1 MYRCIKAR
9 LLVKLLCLERSLTNI
24 SPPPPS
30 EEEYEENMSPASARK
45 REEEPGGHDEEEDET
60 TTKSKKRTLVVVNED
75 SGGLDPEPTTK
86 LPRRHQIKTDED
98 FLLKSGCARI
108 HPANQFQHG
117 CLHDMVCPENYQPSK
132 KKMPKV
138 PAKKYPF
145 ELDTFQEQSVLC
157 LERQESVLVSAHTSA
172 GKTVVAE
179 YAIAMAKRDGQRVV
193 YTSPLK
199 ALSNQKYREL
209 KEEFSDVGL
218 MTGDTVINPNAS
230 CLVMTTEV
238 LRSMLYKG
246 GEVTREVGWVI
257 YDEIHYMRDKERGVV
272 WEESIVLLPDTVKYV
287 FLSAT
292 IPNARE
298 FSEWVCKV
306 HDIPCHIVYTDFRPT
321 PLEHYIYPS
330 GGDGIFLIVDKT
342 SAFKEDNFLKAISI
356 ANEKG
361 AEVAQARTAARKA
374 SEMNGGDGTQAKLAQ
389 NTDVFKIIKMIVDRN
404 YDPVIVF
411 AFNKGE
417 CESFANALHKVDLCD
432 ENEKEMIDAIYWN
445 AMDALSESDKKLP
458 QVASMPNLLRRGLG
472 VHHSGLLPIL
482 KEVIE
487 ILFQEGLI
495 KVLFATETMSV
506 GLNMPARTC
515 VFASPRKFDG
525 TGFRWITSGEYTQMS
540 GRAGRRGKDDRG
552 LVVLMVDEKMDA
564 PTAKDMLRG
573 RSDPLDSAFHVSYAT
588 LLNLMRVEGAE
599 PEDMIM
605 NSFAQFQNMRRVPQ
619 LEAKVALLEKKRD
632 EIKIEHEEQVNE
644 YVKLRDGLDA
654 LTSERR
660 AITNLPTH
668 SVPFLQPG
676 RLVRVCVDA
685 PGSSLFSSS
694 DTEALTRMT
703 VDADDQYDD
712 EVRNPLSFDETL
724 LRKSVE
730 DGNDSVWGV
739 IVHFE
744 KVGSKKHSKHQKYLV
759 DVLVK
764 CAEKLKLSDADRET
778 LKLNDPVFSLL
789 NSSERHSLLQ
799 CEENRVVDELPAVE
813 FRVVRVPLEQ
823 LDCMSSIRVYLPK
836 DLYPIEARTRCG
848 ASIREVLKRFEE
860 RSKEER
866 ERKEQKEEEEEDE
879 IVIPMLDAEKDM
891 KVTDKAY
898 AKTVQ
903 KIQMLSKM
911 MKDHGFKTSE
921 NAIERLRKHVEKR
934 RLEYLVKHAKK
945 EVTVASGMIKA
956 DVLKR
961 MRRVLR
967 RLGYVSED
975 GVVTQKGRCACELAG
990 ADELVATELIF
1001 NGTFKALPLHM
1012 LVATVSCLVWKEK
1025 TGGKGGKDVNGKKQ
1039 GMNVSE
1045 DVFNAHSNV
1054 KDAARKVFKQQLE
1067 CKLKVD
1073 VEDSIERLR
1082 WDLMEVMLAWCKGNT
1097 FSEIMKMTEA
1107 FEGSIVRAIR
1117 RIEELMRQ
1125 LASACKVI
1133 GESDL
1138 EKKFLDACELVKRDI
1153 VFTPSLFV

>member
-1 MYRCIKAR
+1 MPATAAKKRDDDSVDDENERKKKIKT
-9 LLVKLLCLERSLTNI
+9 S
-24 SPPPPS
+24 
-30 EEEYEENMSPASARK
+30 
-45 REEEPGGHDEEEDET
+45 EDES
-60 TTKSKKRTLVVVNED
+60 TKQ
-75 SGGLDPEPTTK
+75 
-86 LPRRHQIKTDED
+86 RRGEEGEGRRRQSVAKTDED
-98 FLLKSGCARI
+98 FLLKSGCTRI
-108 HPANQFQHG
+108 PPANQFQHG
-117 CLHDMVCPENYQPSK
+117 CLHDMVCPPNYQPST

-138 PAKKYPF
+138 PAKQYPF
-145 ELDTFQEQSVLC
+145 ELDTFQQQSVLY

-306 HDIPCHIVYTDFRPT
+306 HNIPCHIVYTDFRPT

-330 GGDGIFLIVDKT
+330 GGEGIFLIVDRT
-342 SAFKEDNFLKAISI
+342 STFKKENFLKAISI

-374 SEMNGGDGTQAKLAQ
+374 SEMAGGDGSQAKLAQ

-432 ENEKEMIDAIYWN
+432 ENEKDMIDAIYWN

-525 TGFRWITSGEYTQMS
+525 NGFRWITSGEYTQMS

-605 NSFAQFQNMRRVPQ
+605 NSFAQFQSMRRVPQ

-632 EIKIEHEEQVNE
+632 EIEIDNEEQVNE

-654 LTSERR
+654 LTIERR

-703 VDADDQYDD
+703 VDADDVEEMLEDD
-712 EVRNPLSFDETL
+712 DVRNPLSFDETM

-744 KVGSKKHSKHQKYLV
+744 KVGSKKHSKYLV

-764 CAEKLKLSDADRET
+764 CAEKLKLSDDDRTT
-778 LKLNDPVFSLL
+778 LKLNDPAFSLL

-799 CEENRVVDELPAVE
+799 CEENQVVDELPAVE

-836 DLYPIEARTRCG
+836 DLHPLEARVRCG
-848 ASIREVLKRFEE
+848 ASVREVLKRFEE
-860 RSKEER
+860 RSKEQRNE
-866 ERKEQKEEEEEDE
+866 EKEEKV
-879 IVIPMLDAEKDM
+879 VIPMLDAEKDM
-891 KVTDKAY
+891 KVTDKSY

-903 KIQMLSKM
+903 KIQVLSKM
-911 MKDHGFKTSE
+911 MKNHGFKSSG
-921 NAIERLRKHVEKR
+921 NAVERLRKHVEKR
-934 RLEYLVKHAKK
+934 RLEYLVRHAKK
-945 EVTVASGMIKA
+945 EVTAASGMIKA

-1025 TGGKGGKDVNGKKQ
+1025 TGGKGGKDGNGKKQ

-1045 DVFNAHSNV
+1045 EVFSAHSNV

-1067 CKLKVD
+1067 CKLKID

>member
-1 MYRCIKAR
+1 
-9 LLVKLLCLERSLTNI
+9 
-24 SPPPPS
+24 
-30 EEEYEENMSPASARK
+30 
-45 REEEPGGHDEEEDET
+45 
-60 TTKSKKRTLVVVNED
+60 
-75 SGGLDPEPTTK
+75 
-86 LPRRHQIKTDED
+86 
-98 FLLKSGCARI
+98 
-108 HPANQFQHG
+108 
-117 CLHDMVCPENYQPSK
+117 
-132 KKMPKV
+132 
-138 PAKKYPF
+138 
-145 ELDTFQEQSVLC
+145 
-157 LERQESVLVSAHTSA
+157 
-172 GKTVVAE
+172 
-179 YAIAMAKRDGQRVV
+179 
-193 YTSPLK
+193 
-199 ALSNQKYREL
+199 
-209 KEEFSDVGL
+209 
-218 MTGDTVINPNAS
+218 
-230 CLVMTTEV
+230 
-238 LRSMLYKG
+238 
-246 GEVTREVGWVI
+246 
-257 YDEIHYMRDKERGVV
+257 
-272 WEESIVLLPDTVKYV
+272 
-287 FLSAT
+287 
-292 IPNARE
+292 
-298 FSEWVCKV
+298 
-306 HDIPCHIVYTDFRPT
+306 
-321 PLEHYIYPS
+321 
-330 GGDGIFLIVDKT
+330 
-342 SAFKEDNFLKAISI
+342 
-356 ANEKG
+356 
-361 AEVAQARTAARKA
+361 
-374 SEMNGGDGTQAKLAQ
+374 
-389 NTDVFKIIKMIVDRN
+389 
-404 YDPVIVF
+404 
-411 AFNKGE
+411 
-417 CESFANALHKVDLCD
+417 
-432 ENEKEMIDAIYWN
+432 
-445 AMDALSESDKKLP
+445 
-458 QVASMPNLLRRGLG
+458 
-472 VHHSGLLPIL
+472 
-482 KEVIE
+482 
-487 ILFQEGLI
+487 
-495 KVLFATETMSV
+495 
-506 GLNMPARTC
+506 
-515 VFASPRKFDG
+515 
-525 TGFRWITSGEYTQMS
+525 
-540 GRAGRRGKDDRG
+540 
-552 LVVLMVDEKMDA
+552 MVDEKMDA

-605 NSFAQFQNMRRVPQ
+605 NSFAQFQSMRRVPQ

-632 EIKIEHEEQVNE
+632 EIEIDNEEQVNE

-654 LTSERR
+654 LTTERR

-703 VDADDQYDD
+703 VDADDIEEMLEDD
-712 EVRNPLSFDETL
+712 DVQNPLSFDETM

-744 KVGSKKHSKHQKYLV
+744 KVGSKKHSKYLV

-764 CAEKLKLSDADRET
+764 CAEKLKLSDADRTT
-778 LKLNDPVFSLL
+778 LKLNDPAFSLL
-789 NSSERHSLLQ
+789 NSLERHSLLQ
-799 CEENRVVDELPAVE
+799 CEENQVVDELPAVE

-836 DLYPIEARTRCG
+836 DLHPLEARVRCG
-848 ASIREVLKRFEE
+848 ASVREVLKRFEE
-860 RSKEER
+860 RSKEQQNE
-866 ERKEQKEEEEEDE
+866 EKEEKV
-879 IVIPMLDAEKDM
+879 VIPMLDAEKDM
-891 KVTDKAY
+891 KVTDKNY

-903 KIQMLSKM
+903 KIQVLSKM
-911 MKDHGFKTSE
+911 MKNHGFKSSG
-921 NAIERLRKHVEKR
+921 NAVERLRKHGEKR
-934 RLEYLVKHAKK
+934 RLEYLVRHAKK
-945 EVTVASGMIKA
+945 EVTAASGMIKA

-1025 TGGKGGKDVNGKKQ
+1025 TGGKGGKDGNGKKQ
-1039 GMNVSE
+1039 GMNASE
-1045 DVFNAHSNV
+1045 EVFSAHSNV
-1054 KDAARKVFKQQLE
+1054 KDAARKVYKQQLE
-1067 CKLKVD
+1067 CKLKID

>member
-1 MYRCIKAR
+1 MPATAAKKRDDDSVDDENERKKKIKT
-9 LLVKLLCLERSLTNI
+9 S
-24 SPPPPS
+24 
-30 EEEYEENMSPASARK
+30 
-45 REEEPGGHDEEEDET
+45 EDES
-60 TTKSKKRTLVVVNED
+60 TKQ
-75 SGGLDPEPTTK
+75 
-86 LPRRHQIKTDED
+86 RRGEEGEGRRRQSVAKTDED
-98 FLLKSGCARI
+98 FLLKSGCTRI
-108 HPANQFQHG
+108 PPANQFQHG
-117 CLHDMVCPENYQPSK
+117 CLHDMVCPPNYQPST

-138 PAKKYPF
+138 PAKQYPF
-145 ELDTFQEQSVLC
+145 ELDTFQQQSVLY

-306 HDIPCHIVYTDFRPT
+306 HNIPCHIVYTDFRPT

-330 GGDGIFLIVDKT
+330 GGEGIFLIVDRT
-342 SAFKEDNFLKAISI
+342 STFKEENFLKAISI

-374 SEMNGGDGTQAKLAQ
+374 SEMAGGDGSQAKLAQ

-432 ENEKEMIDAIYWN
+432 ENEKDMIDAIYWN

-525 TGFRWITSGEYTQMS
+525 NGFRWITSGEYTQMS

-605 NSFAQFQNMRRVPQ
+605 NSFAQFQSMRRVPQ

-632 EIKIEHEEQVNE
+632 EIEIDNEEQVNE

-654 LTSERR
+654 LTIERR

-703 VDADDQYDD
+703 VDADDVEEMLEDD
-712 EVRNPLSFDETL
+712 DVRNPLSFDETM

-744 KVGSKKHSKHQKYLV
+744 KVGSKKHSKYLV

-764 CAEKLKLSDADRET
+764 CAEKLKLSDDDRTT
-778 LKLNDPVFSLL
+778 LKLNDPAFSLL

-799 CEENRVVDELPAVE
+799 CEENQVVDELPAVE

-836 DLYPIEARTRCG
+836 DLHPLEARVRCG
-848 ASIREVLKRFEE
+848 ASVREVLKRFEE
-860 RSKEER
+860 RSKEQRNE
-866 ERKEQKEEEEEDE
+866 EKEEKV
-879 IVIPMLDAEKDM
+879 VIPMLDAEKDM
-891 KVTDKAY
+891 KVTDKSY

-903 KIQMLSKM
+903 KIQVLSKM
-911 MKDHGFKTSE
+911 MKNHGFKSSG
-921 NAIERLRKHVEKR
+921 NAVERLRKHVEKR
-934 RLEYLVKHAKK
+934 RLEYLVRHAKK
-945 EVTVASGMIKA
+945 EVTAASGMIKA

-1025 TGGKGGKDVNGKKQ
+1025 TGGKGGKDGNGKKQ

-1045 DVFNAHSNV
+1045 EVFSAHSNV

-1067 CKLKVD
+1067 CKLKID

>member
-1 MYRCIKAR
+1 MSATAAKKRDDDSIDDENERKKKIKT
-9 LLVKLLCLERSLTNI
+9 S
-24 SPPPPS
+24 
-30 EEEYEENMSPASARK
+30 
-45 REEEPGGHDEEEDET
+45 EDES
-60 TTKSKKRTLVVVNED
+60 TKQQRGEE
-75 SGGLDPEPTTK
+75 GEG
-86 LPRRHQIKTDED
+86 RRRQSVAKTDED
-98 FLLKSGCARI
+98 FLLKSGCTRI
-108 HPANQFQHG
+108 PPANQFQHG
-117 CLHDMVCPENYQPSK
+117 CLHDMVCPPNYQPST

-138 PAKKYPF
+138 PAKQYPF
-145 ELDTFQEQSVLC
+145 ELDTFQQQSVLY

-306 HDIPCHIVYTDFRPT
+306 HNIPCHIVYTDFRPT

-330 GGDGIFLIVDKT
+330 GGEGIFLIVDRT
-342 SAFKEDNFLKAISI
+342 SAFKEENFLKAISI

-374 SEMNGGDGTQAKLAQ
+374 SEMAGGDGSQAKLAQ

-432 ENEKEMIDAIYWN
+432 ENEKDMIDAIYWN

-525 TGFRWITSGEYTQMS
+525 YGFRWITSGEYTQMS

-605 NSFAQFQNMRRVPQ
+605 NSFAQFQSMRRVPQ

-632 EIKIEHEEQVNE
+632 EIEIDNEEQVNE

-654 LTSERR
+654 LTTERR

-703 VDADDQYDD
+703 VDADDVEEMLEDD
-712 EVRNPLSFDETL
+712 DVQNPLSFDETM

-744 KVGSKKHSKHQKYLV
+744 KVGSKKHSKYLV

-764 CAEKLKLSDADRET
+764 CAEKLKLSDDDRTT
-778 LKLNDPVFSLL
+778 LKLNDPAFSLL

-799 CEENRVVDELPAVE
+799 CEENPVVDELPAVE

-836 DLYPIEARTRCG
+836 DLHPLEARVRCG
-848 ASIREVLKRFEE
+848 ASVREVLKRFEE
-860 RSKEER
+860 RSKEQQNE
-866 ERKEQKEEEEEDE
+866 EKEEKV
-879 IVIPMLDAEKDM
+879 VIPMLDAEKDM
-891 KVTDKAY
+891 KVTDKNY

-903 KIQMLSKM
+903 KIQVLSKM
-911 MKDHGFKTSE
+911 MKNHGFKSSE
-921 NAIERLRKHVEKR
+921 HAVERLRKHVEKR
-934 RLEYLVKHAKK
+934 RLEYLVRHAKK
-945 EVTVASGMIKA
+945 EVTAASGMIKA

-1025 TGGKGGKDVNGKKQ
+1025 TGGKGGKDGNGKKQ

-1045 DVFNAHSNV
+1045 EVFSAHSNV

-1067 CKLKVD
+1067 CKLKID

>member
-1 MYRCIKAR
+1 
-9 LLVKLLCLERSLTNI
+9 
-24 SPPPPS
+24 
-30 EEEYEENMSPASARK
+30 
-45 REEEPGGHDEEEDET
+45 
-60 TTKSKKRTLVVVNED
+60 
-75 SGGLDPEPTTK
+75 
-86 LPRRHQIKTDED
+86 
-98 FLLKSGCARI
+98 
-108 HPANQFQHG
+108 
-117 CLHDMVCPENYQPSK
+117 
-132 KKMPKV
+132 
-138 PAKKYPF
+138 
-145 ELDTFQEQSVLC
+145 
-157 LERQESVLVSAHTSA
+157 
-172 GKTVVAE
+172 
-179 YAIAMAKRDGQRVV
+179 
-193 YTSPLK
+193 
-199 ALSNQKYREL
+199 
-209 KEEFSDVGL
+209 
-218 MTGDTVINPNAS
+218 
-230 CLVMTTEV
+230 
-238 LRSMLYKG
+238 
-246 GEVTREVGWVI
+246 
-257 YDEIHYMRDKERGVV
+257 
-272 WEESIVLLPDTVKYV
+272 
-287 FLSAT
+287 
-292 IPNARE
+292 
-298 FSEWVCKV
+298 
-306 HDIPCHIVYTDFRPT
+306 
-321 PLEHYIYPS
+321 
-330 GGDGIFLIVDKT
+330 
-342 SAFKEDNFLKAISI
+342 
-356 ANEKG
+356 
-361 AEVAQARTAARKA
+361 
-374 SEMNGGDGTQAKLAQ
+374 
-389 NTDVFKIIKMIVDRN
+389 
-404 YDPVIVF
+404 
-411 AFNKGE
+411 
-417 CESFANALHKVDLCD
+417 
-432 ENEKEMIDAIYWN
+432 
-445 AMDALSESDKKLP
+445 
-458 QVASMPNLLRRGLG
+458 
-472 VHHSGLLPIL
+472 
-482 KEVIE
+482 
-487 ILFQEGLI
+487 
-495 KVLFATETMSV
+495 
-506 GLNMPARTC
+506 
-515 VFASPRKFDG
+515 
-525 TGFRWITSGEYTQMS
+525 
-540 GRAGRRGKDDRG
+540 
-552 LVVLMVDEKMDA
+552 
-564 PTAKDMLRG
+564 
-573 RSDPLDSAFHVSYAT
+573 
-588 LLNLMRVEGAE
+588 
-599 PEDMIM
+599 MIM

-632 EIKIEHEEQVNE
+632 EITIEHEEQVNE

-703 VDADDQYDD
+703 VDADDKYDD

-799 CEENRVVDELPAVE
+799 CEENRAVDELPAVE

-945 EVTVASGMIKA
+945 EVTAASGMIKA

-1025 TGGKGGKDVNGKKQ
+1025 TGGKGGKDANGKKQ

-1045 DVFNAHSNV
+1045 DVFSAHSNV

>member
-1 MYRCIKAR
+1 MSATAAKKRDDDSIDDENERKKKIKT
-9 LLVKLLCLERSLTNI
+9 S
-24 SPPPPS
+24 
-30 EEEYEENMSPASARK
+30 
-45 REEEPGGHDEEEDET
+45 EDES
-60 TTKSKKRTLVVVNED
+60 TKQ
-75 SGGLDPEPTTK
+75 
-86 LPRRHQIKTDED
+86 RRGEEGEGRRRQSVAKTDED
-98 FLLKSGCARI
+98 FLLKSGCTRI
-108 HPANQFQHG
+108 PPANQFQHG
-117 CLHDMVCPENYQPSK
+117 CLHDMVCPPNYQPST

-138 PAKKYPF
+138 PAKQYPF
-145 ELDTFQEQSVLC
+145 ELDTFQQQSVLY

-306 HDIPCHIVYTDFRPT
+306 HNIPCHIVYTDFRPT

-330 GGDGIFLIVDKT
+330 GGEGIFLIVDRT

-374 SEMNGGDGTQAKLAQ
+374 SEMAGGDGSQAKLAQ

-432 ENEKEMIDAIYWN
+432 ENEKDMIDAIYWN

-525 TGFRWITSGEYTQMS
+525 HGFRWITSGEYTQMS

-605 NSFAQFQNMRRVPQ
+605 NSFAQFQSMRRVPQ

-632 EIKIEHEEQVNE
+632 EIEIDNEEQVNE

-654 LTSERR
+654 LTTERR

-703 VDADDQYDD
+703 VDADDVEEMLEDD
-712 EVRNPLSFDETL
+712 DVQNPLSFDETM

-744 KVGSKKHSKHQKYLV
+744 KVGSKKHSKYLV

-764 CAEKLKLSDADRET
+764 CAEKLKLSDADRTT
-778 LKLNDPVFSLL
+778 LKLNDPAFSLL

-799 CEENRVVDELPAVE
+799 CEENQVVDELPAVE

-836 DLYPIEARTRCG
+836 DLHPLEARVRCG
-848 ASIREVLKRFEE
+848 ASVREVLKRFEE
-860 RSKEER
+860 RSKEQQNE
-866 ERKEQKEEEEEDE
+866 EKEEKV
-879 IVIPMLDAEKDM
+879 VIPMLDAEKDM
-891 KVTDKAY
+891 KVTDKNY

-903 KIQMLSKM
+903 KIQVLSKM
-911 MKDHGFKTSE
+911 MKNHGFKSSG
-921 NAIERLRKHVEKR
+921 NAVERLRKHVEKR
-934 RLEYLVKHAKK
+934 RLEYLVRHAKK
-945 EVTVASGMIKA
+945 EVTAASGMIKA

-1025 TGGKGGKDVNGKKQ
+1025 TGGKGGKDGNGKKQ

-1045 DVFNAHSNV
+1045 EVFSAHSNV

-1067 CKLKVD
+1067 CKLKID

>member
-1 MYRCIKAR
+1 
-9 LLVKLLCLERSLTNI
+9 
-24 SPPPPS
+24 
-30 EEEYEENMSPASARK
+30 
-45 REEEPGGHDEEEDET
+45 
-60 TTKSKKRTLVVVNED
+60 
-75 SGGLDPEPTTK
+75 
-86 LPRRHQIKTDED
+86 
-98 FLLKSGCARI
+98 
-108 HPANQFQHG
+108 
-117 CLHDMVCPENYQPSK
+117 
-132 KKMPKV
+132 
-138 PAKKYPF
+138 
-145 ELDTFQEQSVLC
+145 
-157 LERQESVLVSAHTSA
+157 
-172 GKTVVAE
+172 
-179 YAIAMAKRDGQRVV
+179 
-193 YTSPLK
+193 
-199 ALSNQKYREL
+199 
-209 KEEFSDVGL
+209 
-218 MTGDTVINPNAS
+218 
-230 CLVMTTEV
+230 
-238 LRSMLYKG
+238 
-246 GEVTREVGWVI
+246 
-257 YDEIHYMRDKERGVV
+257 
-272 WEESIVLLPDTVKYV
+272 
-287 FLSAT
+287 
-292 IPNARE
+292 
-298 FSEWVCKV
+298 
-306 HDIPCHIVYTDFRPT
+306 
-321 PLEHYIYPS
+321 
-330 GGDGIFLIVDKT
+330 
-342 SAFKEDNFLKAISI
+342 LKAISI

-1045 DVFNAHSNV
+1045 DVFSAHSNV

>member
-1 MYRCIKAR
+1 MSATAAKKRDDDSIDDENERKKKIKT
-9 LLVKLLCLERSLTNI
+9 S
-24 SPPPPS
+24 
-30 EEEYEENMSPASARK
+30 
-45 REEEPGGHDEEEDET
+45 EDES
-60 TTKSKKRTLVVVNED
+60 TKQQRGEE
-75 SGGLDPEPTTK
+75 GEG
-86 LPRRHQIKTDED
+86 RRRQSVAKTDED
-98 FLLKSGCARI
+98 FLLKSGCTRI
-108 HPANQFQHG
+108 PPANQFQHG
-117 CLHDMVCPENYQPSK
+117 CLHDMVCPPNYQPST
-132 KKMPKV
+132 KKMPQV
-138 PAKKYPF
+138 PAKQYPF
-145 ELDTFQEQSVLC
+145 ELDTFQQQSVLY

-306 HDIPCHIVYTDFRPT
+306 HNIPCHIVYTDFRPT

-330 GGDGIFLIVDKT
+330 GGEGIFLIVDRT

-374 SEMNGGDGTQAKLAQ
+374 SEMAGGDGSQAKLAQ

-432 ENEKEMIDAIYWN
+432 ENEKDMIDAIYWN

-525 TGFRWITSGEYTQMS
+525 YGFRWITSGEYTQMS

-605 NSFAQFQNMRRVPQ
+605 NSFAQFQSMRRVPQ

-632 EIKIEHEEQVNE
+632 EIEIDNEEQVNE

-654 LTSERR
+654 LTTERR

-703 VDADDQYDD
+703 VDADDVEEMLEDD
-712 EVRNPLSFDETL
+712 DVRNPLSFDETM

-744 KVGSKKHSKHQKYLV
+744 KVGSKKHSKYLV

-764 CAEKLKLSDADRET
+764 CAEKLKLSDADRTT
-778 LKLNDPVFSLL
+778 LKLNDPAFSLL

-799 CEENRVVDELPAVE
+799 CEENQVVDELPAVE

-836 DLYPIEARTRCG
+836 DLNPLEARVRCG
-848 ASIREVLKRFEE
+848 ASVREVLKRFEE
-860 RSKEER
+860 RSKEQQNE
-866 ERKEQKEEEEEDE
+866 EKEEKV
-879 IVIPMLDAEKDM
+879 VIPMLDAEKDM
-891 KVTDKAY
+891 KVTDKNY

-903 KIQMLSKM
+903 KIQVLSKM
-911 MKDHGFKTSE
+911 MKNHGFKSSG
-921 NAIERLRKHVEKR
+921 NAVERLRKHGEKR
-934 RLEYLVKHAKK
+934 RLEYLVRHAKK
-945 EVTVASGMIKA
+945 EVTAASGMIKA

-1025 TGGKGGKDVNGKKQ
+1025 TGGKGGKDGNGKKQ

-1045 DVFNAHSNV
+1045 EVFSAHSNV

-1067 CKLKVD
+1067 CKLKID

>member
-1 MYRCIKAR
+1 MSATAAKKRDDDSIDDENERKKKIKT
-9 LLVKLLCLERSLTNI
+9 S
-24 SPPPPS
+24 
-30 EEEYEENMSPASARK
+30 
-45 REEEPGGHDEEEDET
+45 EDES
-60 TTKSKKRTLVVVNED
+60 TKQQRGEE
-75 SGGLDPEPTTK
+75 GEG
-86 LPRRHQIKTDED
+86 RRRQSVAKTDED
-98 FLLKSGCARI
+98 FLLKSGCTRI
-108 HPANQFQHG
+108 PPANQFQHG
-117 CLHDMVCPENYQPSK
+117 CLHDMVCPPNYQPST
-132 KKMPKV
+132 KKMPQV
-138 PAKKYPF
+138 PAKQYPF
-145 ELDTFQEQSVLC
+145 ELDTFQQQSVLY

-218 MTGDTVINPNAS
+218 MTGDTVIDPNAS

-306 HDIPCHIVYTDFRPT
+306 HNIPCHIVYTDFRPT

-330 GGDGIFLIVDKT
+330 GGEGIFLIVDRT

-374 SEMNGGDGTQAKLAQ
+374 SEMAGGDGSQAKLAQ

-432 ENEKEMIDAIYWN
+432 ENEKDMIDAIYWN

-525 TGFRWITSGEYTQMS
+525 YGFRWITSGEYTQMS

-605 NSFAQFQNMRRVPQ
+605 NSFAQFQSMRRVPQ

-632 EIKIEHEEQVNE
+632 EIEIDNEEQVNE

-654 LTSERR
+654 LTTERR

-703 VDADDQYDD
+703 VDADDVEEMLEDD
-712 EVRNPLSFDETL
+712 DVQNPLSFDETM

-744 KVGSKKHSKHQKYLV
+744 KVGSKKHSKYLV

-764 CAEKLKLSDADRET
+764 CAEKLKLSDADRTT
-778 LKLNDPVFSLL
+778 LKLNDPAFSLL

-799 CEENRVVDELPAVE
+799 CEENQVVDELPAVE

-836 DLYPIEARTRCG
+836 DLNPLEARVRCG
-848 ASIREVLKRFEE
+848 ASVREVLKRFEE
-860 RSKEER
+860 RSKEQQNE
-866 ERKEQKEEEEEDE
+866 EKEEKV
-879 IVIPMLDAEKDM
+879 VIPMLDAEKDM
-891 KVTDKAY
+891 KVTDKNY

-903 KIQMLSKM
+903 KIQVLSKM
-911 MKDHGFKTSE
+911 MKNHGFKSSG
-921 NAIERLRKHVEKR
+921 NAVERLRKHGEKR
-934 RLEYLVKHAKK
+934 RLEYLVRHAKK
-945 EVTVASGMIKA
+945 EVTAASGMIKA

-1025 TGGKGGKDVNGKKQ
+1025 TGGKGGKDGNGKKQ

-1045 DVFNAHSNV
+1045 EVFSAHSNV

-1067 CKLKVD
+1067 CKLKID

>member
-1 MYRCIKAR
+1 MSATAAKKRDDDSIDDENERKKKIKT
-9 LLVKLLCLERSLTNI
+9 S
-24 SPPPPS
+24 
-30 EEEYEENMSPASARK
+30 
-45 REEEPGGHDEEEDET
+45 EDES
-60 TTKSKKRTLVVVNED
+60 TKQQRGEE
-75 SGGLDPEPTTK
+75 GEG
-86 LPRRHQIKTDED
+86 RRRQSVAKTDED
-98 FLLKSGCARI
+98 FLLKSGCTRI
-108 HPANQFQHG
+108 PPANQFQHG
-117 CLHDMVCPENYQPSK
+117 CLHDMVCPPNYQPST
-132 KKMPKV
+132 KKMPQV
-138 PAKKYPF
+138 PAKQYPF
-145 ELDTFQEQSVLC
+145 ELDTFQQQSVLY

-306 HDIPCHIVYTDFRPT
+306 HNIPCHIVYTDFRPT

-330 GGDGIFLIVDKT
+330 GGEGIFLIVDRT

-374 SEMNGGDGTQAKLAQ
+374 SEMAGGDGSQAKLAQ

-432 ENEKEMIDAIYWN
+432 ENEKDMIDAIYWN

-525 TGFRWITSGEYTQMS
+525 YGFRWITSGEYTQMS

-605 NSFAQFQNMRRVPQ
+605 NSFAQFQSMRRVPQ

-632 EIKIEHEEQVNE
+632 EIEIDNEEQVNE

-654 LTSERR
+654 LTTERR

-703 VDADDQYDD
+703 VDADDVEEMLEDD
-712 EVRNPLSFDETL
+712 DVQNPLSFDETM

-744 KVGSKKHSKHQKYLV
+744 KVGSKKHSKYLV

-764 CAEKLKLSDADRET
+764 CAEKLKLSDADRTT
-778 LKLNDPVFSLL
+778 LKLNDPAFSLL
-789 NSSERHSLLQ
+789 NGSERHSLLQ
-799 CEENRVVDELPAVE
+799 CEENQVVDELPAVE

-836 DLYPIEARTRCG
+836 DLNPLEARVRCG
-848 ASIREVLKRFEE
+848 ASVREVLKRFEE
-860 RSKEER
+860 RSKEQQNE
-866 ERKEQKEEEEEDE
+866 EKEEKV
-879 IVIPMLDAEKDM
+879 VIPMLDAEKDM
-891 KVTDKAY
+891 KVTDKNY

-903 KIQMLSKM
+903 KIQVLSKM
-911 MKDHGFKTSE
+911 MKNHGFKSSG
-921 NAIERLRKHVEKR
+921 NAVERLRKHGEKR
-934 RLEYLVKHAKK
+934 RLEYLVRHAKK
-945 EVTVASGMIKA
+945 EVTAASGMIKA

-1025 TGGKGGKDVNGKKQ
+1025 TGGKGGKDGNGKKQ

-1045 DVFNAHSNV
+1045 EVFSAHSNV

-1067 CKLKVD
+1067 CKLKID

>member
-1 MYRCIKAR
+1 MPATAAKKRDDDSVDDENERKKKIKT
-9 LLVKLLCLERSLTNI
+9 S
-24 SPPPPS
+24 
-30 EEEYEENMSPASARK
+30 
-45 REEEPGGHDEEEDET
+45 EDES
-60 TTKSKKRTLVVVNED
+60 TKQ
-75 SGGLDPEPTTK
+75 
-86 LPRRHQIKTDED
+86 RRGEEGEGRRRQSVAKTDED
-98 FLLKSGCARI
+98 FLLKSGCTRI
-108 HPANQFQHG
+108 PPANQFQHG
-117 CLHDMVCPENYQPSK
+117 CLHDMVCPPNYQPST

-138 PAKKYPF
+138 PAKQYPF
-145 ELDTFQEQSVLC
+145 ELDTFQQQSVLY

-306 HDIPCHIVYTDFRPT
+306 HNIPCHIVYTDFRPT

-330 GGDGIFLIVDKT
+330 GGEGIFLIVDRT

-374 SEMNGGDGTQAKLAQ
+374 SEMAGGDGSQAKLAQ

-432 ENEKEMIDAIYWN
+432 ENEKDMIDAIYWN

-525 TGFRWITSGEYTQMS
+525 HGFRWITSGEYTQMS

-605 NSFAQFQNMRRVPQ
+605 NSFAQFQSMRRVPQ

-632 EIKIEHEEQVNE
+632 EIEIDNEEQVNE

-654 LTSERR
+654 LTTERR

-703 VDADDQYDD
+703 VDADDVEEMLEDD
-712 EVRNPLSFDETL
+712 DVRNPLSFDETM

-744 KVGSKKHSKHQKYLV
+744 KVGSKKHSKYLV

-764 CAEKLKLSDADRET
+764 CAEKLKLSDADRTT
-778 LKLNDPVFSLL
+778 LKLNDPAFSLL

-799 CEENRVVDELPAVE
+799 CEENQVVDELPAVE

-836 DLYPIEARTRCG
+836 DLHPLEARVRCG
-848 ASIREVLKRFEE
+848 ASVREVLKRFEE
-860 RSKEER
+860 RSKEQQNE
-866 ERKEQKEEEEEDE
+866 EKEEKV
-879 IVIPMLDAEKDM
+879 VIPMLDAEKDM
-891 KVTDKAY
+891 KVTDKNY

-903 KIQMLSKM
+903 KIQVLSKM
-911 MKDHGFKTSE
+911 MKNHGFKSSE
-921 NAIERLRKHVEKR
+921 HAVERLRKHVEKR
-934 RLEYLVKHAKK
+934 RLEYLVRHAKK
-945 EVTVASGMIKA
+945 EVTAASGMIKA

-1025 TGGKGGKDVNGKKQ
+1025 TGGKGGKDGNGKKQ

-1045 DVFNAHSNV
+1045 EVFSAHSNV

-1067 CKLKVD
+1067 CKLKID

>member
-1 MYRCIKAR
+1 MPATAAKKRDDDSVDDENERKKKIKT
-9 LLVKLLCLERSLTNI
+9 S
-24 SPPPPS
+24 
-30 EEEYEENMSPASARK
+30 
-45 REEEPGGHDEEEDET
+45 EDES
-60 TTKSKKRTLVVVNED
+60 TKQ
-75 SGGLDPEPTTK
+75 
-86 LPRRHQIKTDED
+86 RRGEEGDGRRRQSVAKTDED
-98 FLLKSGCARI
+98 FLLKSGCTRI
-108 HPANQFQHG
+108 PPANQFQHG
-117 CLHDMVCPENYQPSK
+117 CLHDMVCPPNYQPST

-138 PAKKYPF
+138 PAKQYPF
-145 ELDTFQEQSVLC
+145 ELDTFQQQSVLY

-306 HDIPCHIVYTDFRPT
+306 HNIPCHIVYTDFRPT

-330 GGDGIFLIVDKT
+330 GGEGIFLIVDRT

-374 SEMNGGDGTQAKLAQ
+374 SEMAGGDGSQAKLAQ

-432 ENEKEMIDAIYWN
+432 ENEKDMIDAIYWN

-525 TGFRWITSGEYTQMS
+525 NGFRWITSGEYTQMS

-605 NSFAQFQNMRRVPQ
+605 NSFAQFQSMRRVPQ

-632 EIKIEHEEQVNE
+632 EIEIDNEEQVNE

-654 LTSERR
+654 LTTERR

-694 DTEALTRMT
+694 DAEALTRMT
-703 VDADDQYDD
+703 VDADDVEEMLEDD
-712 EVRNPLSFDETL
+712 DVRNPLSFDETM

-744 KVGSKKHSKHQKYLV
+744 KVGSKKHSKYLV

-764 CAEKLKLSDADRET
+764 CAEKLKLSDADRTT
-778 LKLNDPVFSLL
+778 LKLNDPAFSLL

-799 CEENRVVDELPAVE
+799 CEENQVVDELPAVE

-836 DLYPIEARTRCG
+836 DLHPLEARVRCG
-848 ASIREVLKRFEE
+848 ASVREVLKRFEE
-860 RSKEER
+860 RSKEQQNE
-866 ERKEQKEEEEEDE
+866 EKEEKV
-879 IVIPMLDAEKDM
+879 VIPMLDAEKDM
-891 KVTDKAY
+891 KVTDKNY

-903 KIQMLSKM
+903 KIQVLSKM
-911 MKDHGFKTSE
+911 MKNHGFKSSG
-921 NAIERLRKHVEKR
+921 NAVERLRKHVEKR
-934 RLEYLVKHAKK
+934 RLEYLVRHAKK
-945 EVTVASGMIKA
+945 EVTAASGMIKA

-1025 TGGKGGKDVNGKKQ
+1025 TGGKGGKDGNGKKQ

-1045 DVFNAHSNV
+1045 EVFSAHSNV

-1067 CKLKVD
+1067 CKLKID

>member
-1 MYRCIKAR
+1 MSATAAKKRDDDSIDDENERKKKIKT
-9 LLVKLLCLERSLTNI
+9 S
-24 SPPPPS
+24 
-30 EEEYEENMSPASARK
+30 
-45 REEEPGGHDEEEDET
+45 EDES
-60 TTKSKKRTLVVVNED
+60 TKQ
-75 SGGLDPEPTTK
+75 
-86 LPRRHQIKTDED
+86 RRGEEGDGRRRQSVAKTDED
-98 FLLKSGCARI
+98 FLLKSGCTRI
-108 HPANQFQHG
+108 PPANQFQHG
-117 CLHDMVCPENYQPSK
+117 CLHDMVCPPNYQPST
-132 KKMPKV
+132 KKMPQV
-138 PAKKYPF
+138 PAKQYPF
-145 ELDTFQEQSVLC
+145 ELDTFQQQSVLY

-306 HDIPCHIVYTDFRPT
+306 HNIPCHIVYTDFRPT

-330 GGDGIFLIVDKT
+330 GGEGIFLIVDRT

-374 SEMNGGDGTQAKLAQ
+374 SEMAGGDGSQAKLAQ

-432 ENEKEMIDAIYWN
+432 ENEKDMIDAIYWN

-525 TGFRWITSGEYTQMS
+525 YGFRWITSGEYTQMS

-605 NSFAQFQNMRRVPQ
+605 NSFAQFQSMRRVPQ

-632 EIKIEHEEQVNE
+632 EIEIDNEEQVNE

-654 LTSERR
+654 LTTERR

-703 VDADDQYDD
+703 VDADDVEEMLEDD
-712 EVRNPLSFDETL
+712 DVQNPLSFDETM

-744 KVGSKKHSKHQKYLV
+744 KVGSKKHSKYLV

-764 CAEKLKLSDADRET
+764 CAEKLKLSDADRTT
-778 LKLNDPVFSLL
+778 LKLNDPAFSLL

-799 CEENRVVDELPAVE
+799 CEENQVVDELPAVE

-836 DLYPIEARTRCG
+836 DLNPLEARVRCG
-848 ASIREVLKRFEE
+848 ASVREVLKRFEE
-860 RSKEER
+860 RSKEQQNE
-866 ERKEQKEEEEEDE
+866 EKEEKV
-879 IVIPMLDAEKDM
+879 VIPMLDAEKDM
-891 KVTDKAY
+891 KVTDKNY

-903 KIQMLSKM
+903 KIQVLSKM
-911 MKDHGFKTSE
+911 MKNHGFKSSG
-921 NAIERLRKHVEKR
+921 NAVERLRKHGEKR
-934 RLEYLVKHAKK
+934 RLEYLVRHAKK
-945 EVTVASGMIKA
+945 EVTAASGMIKA

-1025 TGGKGGKDVNGKKQ
+1025 TGGKGGKDGNGKKQ

-1045 DVFNAHSNV
+1045 EVFSAHSNV

-1067 CKLKVD
+1067 CKLKID

>member
-1 MYRCIKAR
+1 MPATAAKKRDDDSVDDENERKKKIKT
-9 LLVKLLCLERSLTNI
+9 S
-24 SPPPPS
+24 
-30 EEEYEENMSPASARK
+30 
-45 REEEPGGHDEEEDET
+45 EDES
-60 TTKSKKRTLVVVNED
+60 TKQ
-75 SGGLDPEPTTK
+75 
-86 LPRRHQIKTDED
+86 RRGEEGDGRRRQSVAKTDED
-98 FLLKSGCARI
+98 FLLKSGCTRI
-108 HPANQFQHG
+108 PPANQFQHG
-117 CLHDMVCPENYQPSK
+117 CLHDMVCPPNYQPST

-138 PAKKYPF
+138 PAKQYPF
-145 ELDTFQEQSVLC
+145 ELDTFQQQSVLY

-306 HDIPCHIVYTDFRPT
+306 HNIPCHIVYTDFRPT

-330 GGDGIFLIVDKT
+330 GGEGIFLIVDRT

-374 SEMNGGDGTQAKLAQ
+374 SEMAGGDGSQAKLAQ

-432 ENEKEMIDAIYWN
+432 ENEKDMIDAIYWN

-525 TGFRWITSGEYTQMS
+525 NGFRWITSGEYTQMS

-605 NSFAQFQNMRRVPQ
+605 NSFAQFQSMRRVPQ

-632 EIKIEHEEQVNE
+632 EIEIDNEEQVNE

-654 LTSERR
+654 LTTERR

-694 DTEALTRMT
+694 DAEALTRMT
-703 VDADDQYDD
+703 VDADDVEEMLEDD
-712 EVRNPLSFDETL
+712 DVRNPLSFDETM

-744 KVGSKKHSKHQKYLV
+744 KVGSKKHSKYLV

-764 CAEKLKLSDADRET
+764 CAEKLKLSDADRTT
-778 LKLNDPVFSLL
+778 LKLNDPAFSLL

-799 CEENRVVDELPAVE
+799 CEENQVVDELPAVE

-836 DLYPIEARTRCG
+836 DLHPLEARVRCG
-848 ASIREVLKRFEE
+848 ASVREVLKRFEE
-860 RSKEER
+860 RSKEQQNE
-866 ERKEQKEEEEEDE
+866 EKEEKV
-879 IVIPMLDAEKDM
+879 VIPMLDAEKDM
-891 KVTDKAY
+891 KVTDKNY

-911 MKDHGFKTSE
+911 MKNHGFKSSG
-921 NAIERLRKHVEKR
+921 NAVERLRKHVEKR
-934 RLEYLVKHAKK
+934 RLEYLVRHAKK
-945 EVTVASGMIKA
+945 EVTAASGMIKA

-1025 TGGKGGKDVNGKKQ
+1025 TGGKGGKDGNGKKQ

-1045 DVFNAHSNV
+1045 EVFSAHSNV

-1067 CKLKVD
+1067 CKLKID

>member
-1 MYRCIKAR
+1 MSATAAKKRDDDSIDDENERKKKIKT
-9 LLVKLLCLERSLTNI
+9 S
-24 SPPPPS
+24 
-30 EEEYEENMSPASARK
+30 
-45 REEEPGGHDEEEDET
+45 EDES
-60 TTKSKKRTLVVVNED
+60 TKQQRGEE
-75 SGGLDPEPTTK
+75 GEG
-86 LPRRHQIKTDED
+86 RRRQSVAKTDED
-98 FLLKSGCARI
+98 FLLKSGCTRI
-108 HPANQFQHG
+108 PPANQFQHG
-117 CLHDMVCPENYQPSK
+117 CLHDMVCPPNYQPST
-132 KKMPKV
+132 KKMPQV
-138 PAKKYPF
+138 PAKQYPF
-145 ELDTFQEQSVLC
+145 ELDTFQQQSVLY

-306 HDIPCHIVYTDFRPT
+306 HNIPCHIVYTDFRPT

-330 GGDGIFLIVDKT
+330 GGEGIFLIVDRT

-374 SEMNGGDGTQAKLAQ
+374 SEMAGGDGSQAKLAQ

-432 ENEKEMIDAIYWN
+432 ENEKDMIDAIYWN

-525 TGFRWITSGEYTQMS
+525 HGFRWITSGEYTQMS

-605 NSFAQFQNMRRVPQ
+605 NSFAQFQSMRRVPQ

-632 EIKIEHEEQVNE
+632 EIEIDNEEQVNE

-654 LTSERR
+654 LTTERR

-703 VDADDQYDD
+703 VDADDVEEMLEDD
-712 EVRNPLSFDETL
+712 DVQNPLSFDETM

-744 KVGSKKHSKHQKYLV
+744 KVGSKKHSKYLV

-764 CAEKLKLSDADRET
+764 CAEKLKLSDADRTT
-778 LKLNDPVFSLL
+778 LKLNDPAFSLL

-799 CEENRVVDELPAVE
+799 CEENQVVDELPAVE

-836 DLYPIEARTRCG
+836 DLNPLEARVRCG
-848 ASIREVLKRFEE
+848 ASVREVLKRFEE
-860 RSKEER
+860 RSKEQQNE
-866 ERKEQKEEEEEDE
+866 EKEEKV
-879 IVIPMLDAEKDM
+879 VIPMLDAEKDM
-891 KVTDKAY
+891 KVTDKNY

-903 KIQMLSKM
+903 KIQVLSKM
-911 MKDHGFKTSE
+911 MKNHGFKSSG
-921 NAIERLRKHVEKR
+921 NAVERLRKHGEKR
-934 RLEYLVKHAKK
+934 RLEYLVRHAKK
-945 EVTVASGMIKA
+945 EVTAASGMIKA

-1025 TGGKGGKDVNGKKQ
+1025 TGGKGGKDGNGKKQ

-1045 DVFNAHSNV
+1045 EVFSAHSNV

-1067 CKLKVD
+1067 CKLKID

>member
-1 MYRCIKAR
+1 MSATAAKKRDDDSIDDENERKKKIKT
-9 LLVKLLCLERSLTNI
+9 S
-24 SPPPPS
+24 
-30 EEEYEENMSPASARK
+30 
-45 REEEPGGHDEEEDET
+45 EDES
-60 TTKSKKRTLVVVNED
+60 TKQQRGEE
-75 SGGLDPEPTTK
+75 GEG
-86 LPRRHQIKTDED
+86 RRRQSVAKTDED
-98 FLLKSGCARI
+98 FLLKSGCTRI
-108 HPANQFQHG
+108 PPANQFQHG
-117 CLHDMVCPENYQPSK
+117 CLHDMVCPPNYQPST
-132 KKMPKV
+132 KKMPQV
-138 PAKKYPF
+138 PAKQYPF
-145 ELDTFQEQSVLC
+145 ELDTFQQQSVLY

-306 HDIPCHIVYTDFRPT
+306 HNIPCHIVYTDFRPT

-330 GGDGIFLIVDKT
+330 GGEGIFLIVDRT

-374 SEMNGGDGTQAKLAQ
+374 SEMAGGDGSQAKLAQ
-389 NTDVFKIIKMIVDRN
+389 NMDVFKIIKMIVDRN

-432 ENEKEMIDAIYWN
+432 ENEKDMIDAIYWN

-525 TGFRWITSGEYTQMS
+525 YGFRWITSGEYTQMS

-605 NSFAQFQNMRRVPQ
+605 NSFAQFQSMRRVPQ

-632 EIKIEHEEQVNE
+632 EIEIDNEEQVNE

-654 LTSERR
+654 LTTERR

-703 VDADDQYDD
+703 VDADDVEEMLEDD
-712 EVRNPLSFDETL
+712 DVQNPLSFDETM

-744 KVGSKKHSKHQKYLV
+744 KVGSKKHSKYLV

-764 CAEKLKLSDADRET
+764 CAEKLKLSDADRTT
-778 LKLNDPVFSLL
+778 LKLNDPAFSLL

-799 CEENRVVDELPAVE
+799 CEENQVVDELPAVE

-836 DLYPIEARTRCG
+836 DLNPLEARVRCG
-848 ASIREVLKRFEE
+848 ASVREVLKRFEE
-860 RSKEER
+860 RSKEQQNE
-866 ERKEQKEEEEEDE
+866 EKEEKV
-879 IVIPMLDAEKDM
+879 VIPMLDAEKDM
-891 KVTDKAY
+891 KVTDKNY

-903 KIQMLSKM
+903 KIQVLSKM
-911 MKDHGFKTSE
+911 MKNHGFKSSG
-921 NAIERLRKHVEKR
+921 NAVERLRKHGEKR
-934 RLEYLVKHAKK
+934 RLEYLVRHAKK
-945 EVTVASGMIKA
+945 EVTAASGMIKA

-1025 TGGKGGKDVNGKKQ
+1025 TGGKGGKDGNGKKQ

-1045 DVFNAHSNV
+1045 EVFSAHSNV

-1067 CKLKVD
+1067 CKLKID

>member
-1 MYRCIKAR
+1 MSATAAKKRDDDSIDDENERKKKIKT
-9 LLVKLLCLERSLTNI
+9 S
-24 SPPPPS
+24 
-30 EEEYEENMSPASARK
+30 
-45 REEEPGGHDEEEDET
+45 EDES
-60 TTKSKKRTLVVVNED
+60 TKQQRGEE
-75 SGGLDPEPTTK
+75 GEG
-86 LPRRHQIKTDED
+86 RRRQSVAKTDED
-98 FLLKSGCARI
+98 FLLKSGCTRI
-108 HPANQFQHG
+108 PPANQFQHG
-117 CLHDMVCPENYQPSK
+117 CLHDMVCPPNYQPST
-132 KKMPKV
+132 KKMPQV
-138 PAKKYPF
+138 PAKQYPF
-145 ELDTFQEQSVLC
+145 ELDTFQQQSVLY

-306 HDIPCHIVYTDFRPT
+306 HNIPCHIVYTDFRPT

-330 GGDGIFLIVDKT
+330 GGEGIFLIVDRT
-342 SAFKEDNFLKAISI
+342 SAFKEENFLKAISI

-374 SEMNGGDGTQAKLAQ
+374 SEMAGGDGSQAKLAQ

-432 ENEKEMIDAIYWN
+432 ENEKDMIDAIYWN

-525 TGFRWITSGEYTQMS
+525 HGFRWITSGEYTQMS

-605 NSFAQFQNMRRVPQ
+605 NSFAQFQSMRRVPQ

-632 EIKIEHEEQVNE
+632 EIEIDNEEQVNE

-654 LTSERR
+654 LTTERR

-694 DTEALTRMT
+694 DTEALTRLT
-703 VDADDQYDD
+703 VDADDVEEMLEGDD
-712 EVRNPLSFDETL
+712 VRNPLSFDETM

-744 KVGSKKHSKHQKYLV
+744 KVGSKKHSKYLV

-764 CAEKLKLSDADRET
+764 CAEKLKLSDADRTT
-778 LKLNDPVFSLL
+778 LKLNDPAFSLL

-799 CEENRVVDELPAVE
+799 CEENPVVDELPAVE

-836 DLYPIEARTRCG
+836 DLHPLEARVRCG
-848 ASIREVLKRFEE
+848 ASVREVLKRFEE
-860 RSKEER
+860 RSKEQQNE
-866 ERKEQKEEEEEDE
+866 EKEEKV
-879 IVIPMLDAEKDM
+879 VIPMLDAEKDM
-891 KVTDKAY
+891 KVTDKNY

-903 KIQMLSKM
+903 KIQVLSKM
-911 MKDHGFKTSE
+911 MKNHGFKSSG
-921 NAIERLRKHVEKR
+921 NAVERLRKHGEKR
-934 RLEYLVKHAKK
+934 RLEYLVRHAKK
-945 EVTVASGMIKA
+945 EVTAASGMIKA

-1025 TGGKGGKDVNGKKQ
+1025 TGGKGGKDGNGKKQ

-1045 DVFNAHSNV
+1045 EVFSAHSNV

-1067 CKLKVD
+1067 CKLKID

>member
-1 MYRCIKAR
+1 
-9 LLVKLLCLERSLTNI
+9 
-24 SPPPPS
+24 
-30 EEEYEENMSPASARK
+30 
-45 REEEPGGHDEEEDET
+45 
-60 TTKSKKRTLVVVNED
+60 
-75 SGGLDPEPTTK
+75 
-86 LPRRHQIKTDED
+86 
-98 FLLKSGCARI
+98 
-108 HPANQFQHG
+108 
-117 CLHDMVCPENYQPSK
+117 
-132 KKMPKV
+132 
-138 PAKKYPF
+138 
-145 ELDTFQEQSVLC
+145 
-157 LERQESVLVSAHTSA
+157 
-172 GKTVVAE
+172 
-179 YAIAMAKRDGQRVV
+179 
-193 YTSPLK
+193 
-199 ALSNQKYREL
+199 
-209 KEEFSDVGL
+209 
-218 MTGDTVINPNAS
+218 
-230 CLVMTTEV
+230 
-238 LRSMLYKG
+238 
-246 GEVTREVGWVI
+246 
-257 YDEIHYMRDKERGVV
+257 
-272 WEESIVLLPDTVKYV
+272 
-287 FLSAT
+287 
-292 IPNARE
+292 
-298 FSEWVCKV
+298 
-306 HDIPCHIVYTDFRPT
+306 
-321 PLEHYIYPS
+321 
-330 GGDGIFLIVDKT
+330 
-342 SAFKEDNFLKAISI
+342 
-356 ANEKG
+356 
-361 AEVAQARTAARKA
+361 
-374 SEMNGGDGTQAKLAQ
+374 
-389 NTDVFKIIKMIVDRN
+389 
-404 YDPVIVF
+404 VF

-848 ASIREVLKRFEE
+848 ASIREVLKRFDE

-1045 DVFNAHSNV
+1045 DVFSAHSNV

>member
-1 MYRCIKAR
+1 MSATAAKKRDDDSIDDENERKKKIKT
-9 LLVKLLCLERSLTNI
+9 S
-24 SPPPPS
+24 
-30 EEEYEENMSPASARK
+30 
-45 REEEPGGHDEEEDET
+45 EDES
-60 TTKSKKRTLVVVNED
+60 TKQQRGEE
-75 SGGLDPEPTTK
+75 GEG
-86 LPRRHQIKTDED
+86 RRRQSVAKTDED
-98 FLLKSGCARI
+98 FLLKSGCTRI
-108 HPANQFQHG
+108 PPANQFQHG
-117 CLHDMVCPENYQPSK
+117 CLHDMVCPPNYQPST

-138 PAKKYPF
+138 PAKQYPF
-145 ELDTFQEQSVLC
+145 ELDTFQQQSVLY

-306 HDIPCHIVYTDFRPT
+306 HNIPCHIVYTDFRPT

-330 GGDGIFLIVDKT
+330 GGEGIFLIVDRT

-374 SEMNGGDGTQAKLAQ
+374 SEMAGGDGSQAKLAQ

-432 ENEKEMIDAIYWN
+432 ENEKDMIDAIYWN

-525 TGFRWITSGEYTQMS
+525 YGFRWITSGEYTQMS

-605 NSFAQFQNMRRVPQ
+605 NSFAQFQSMRRVPQ

-632 EIKIEHEEQVNE
+632 EIEIDNEEQVNE

-654 LTSERR
+654 LTTERR

-703 VDADDQYDD
+703 VDADDVEEMLEDD
-712 EVRNPLSFDETL
+712 DVQNPLSFDETM

-744 KVGSKKHSKHQKYLV
+744 KVGSKKHSKYLV

-764 CAEKLKLSDADRET
+764 CAEKLKLSDADRTT
-778 LKLNDPVFSLL
+778 LKLNDPAFSLL

-799 CEENRVVDELPAVE
+799 CEENQVVDELPAVE

-836 DLYPIEARTRCG
+836 DLNPLEARVRCG
-848 ASIREVLKRFEE
+848 ASVREVLKRFEE
-860 RSKEER
+860 RSKEQQNE
-866 ERKEQKEEEEEDE
+866 EKEEKV
-879 IVIPMLDAEKDM
+879 VIPMLDAEKDM
-891 KVTDKAY
+891 KVTDKNY

-903 KIQMLSKM
+903 KIQVLSKM
-911 MKDHGFKTSE
+911 MKNHGFKSSG
-921 NAIERLRKHVEKR
+921 NAVERLRKHGEKR
-934 RLEYLVKHAKK
+934 RLEYLVRHAKK
-945 EVTVASGMIKA
+945 EVTAASGMIKA

-1025 TGGKGGKDVNGKKQ
+1025 TGGKGGKDGNGKKQ

-1045 DVFNAHSNV
+1045 EVFSAHSNV

-1067 CKLKVD
+1067 CKLKID

>member
-1 MYRCIKAR
+1 MSATAAKKRDDDSIDDENERKKKIKT
-9 LLVKLLCLERSLTNI
+9 S
-24 SPPPPS
+24 
-30 EEEYEENMSPASARK
+30 
-45 REEEPGGHDEEEDET
+45 EDES
-60 TTKSKKRTLVVVNED
+60 TKQQRGEE
-75 SGGLDPEPTTK
+75 GEG
-86 LPRRHQIKTDED
+86 RRRQSVAKTDED
-98 FLLKSGCARI
+98 FLLKSGCTRI
-108 HPANQFQHG
+108 PPANQFQHG
-117 CLHDMVCPENYQPSK
+117 CLHDMVCPPNYQPST
-132 KKMPKV
+132 KKMPQV
-138 PAKKYPF
+138 PAKQYPF
-145 ELDTFQEQSVLC
+145 ELDTFQQQSVLY

-306 HDIPCHIVYTDFRPT
+306 HNIPCPIVYTDFRPT

-330 GGDGIFLIVDKT
+330 GGEGIFLIVDRT

-374 SEMNGGDGTQAKLAQ
+374 SEMAGGDGSQAKLAQ

-432 ENEKEMIDAIYWN
+432 ENEKDMIDAIYWN

-525 TGFRWITSGEYTQMS
+525 YGFRWITSGEYTQMS

-605 NSFAQFQNMRRVPQ
+605 NSFAQFQSMRRVPQ

-632 EIKIEHEEQVNE
+632 EIEIDNEEQVNE

-654 LTSERR
+654 LTTERR

-703 VDADDQYDD
+703 VDADDVEEMLEDD
-712 EVRNPLSFDETL
+712 DVQNPLSFDETM

-744 KVGSKKHSKHQKYLV
+744 KVGSKKHSKYLV

-764 CAEKLKLSDADRET
+764 CAEKLKLSDADRTT
-778 LKLNDPVFSLL
+778 LKLNDPAFSLL

-799 CEENRVVDELPAVE
+799 CEENQVVDELPAVE

-836 DLYPIEARTRCG
+836 DLNPLEARVRCG
-848 ASIREVLKRFEE
+848 ASVREVLKRFEE
-860 RSKEER
+860 RSKEQQNE
-866 ERKEQKEEEEEDE
+866 EKEEKV
-879 IVIPMLDAEKDM
+879 VIPMLDAEKDM
-891 KVTDKAY
+891 KVTDKNY

-903 KIQMLSKM
+903 KIQVLSKM
-911 MKDHGFKTSE
+911 MKNHGFKSSG
-921 NAIERLRKHVEKR
+921 NAVERLRKHGEKR
-934 RLEYLVKHAKK
+934 RLEYLVRHAKK
-945 EVTVASGMIKA
+945 EVTAASGMIKA

-1025 TGGKGGKDVNGKKQ
+1025 TGGKGGKDGNGKKQ

-1045 DVFNAHSNV
+1045 EVFSAHSNV

-1067 CKLKVD
+1067 CKLKID

>member
-1 MYRCIKAR
+1 MSATAAKKRDDDSIDDENERKKKIKT
-9 LLVKLLCLERSLTNI
+9 S
-24 SPPPPS
+24 
-30 EEEYEENMSPASARK
+30 
-45 REEEPGGHDEEEDET
+45 EDES
-60 TTKSKKRTLVVVNED
+60 TKQQRGEE
-75 SGGLDPEPTTK
+75 GEG
-86 LPRRHQIKTDED
+86 RRRQSVAKTDED
-98 FLLKSGCARI
+98 FLLKSGCTRI
-108 HPANQFQHG
+108 PPANQFQHG
-117 CLHDMVCPENYQPSK
+117 CLHDMVCPPNYQPST
-132 KKMPKV
+132 KKMPQV
-138 PAKKYPF
+138 PAKQYPF
-145 ELDTFQEQSVLC
+145 ELDTFQQQSVLY

-306 HDIPCHIVYTDFRPT
+306 HNIPCHIVYTDFRPT

-330 GGDGIFLIVDKT
+330 GGEGIFLIVDRT
-342 SAFKEDNFLKAISI
+342 SAFKEENFLKAISI

-374 SEMNGGDGTQAKLAQ
+374 SEMAGGDGSQAKLAQ

-432 ENEKEMIDAIYWN
+432 ENEKDMIDAIYWN

-525 TGFRWITSGEYTQMS
+525 YGFRWITSGEYTQMS

-605 NSFAQFQNMRRVPQ
+605 NSFAQFQSMRRVPQ

-632 EIKIEHEEQVNE
+632 EIEIDNEEQVNE

-654 LTSERR
+654 LTTERR

-703 VDADDQYDD
+703 VDADDVEEMLEDD
-712 EVRNPLSFDETL
+712 DVQNPLSFDETM

-744 KVGSKKHSKHQKYLV
+744 KVGSKKHSKYLV

-764 CAEKLKLSDADRET
+764 CAEKLKLSDDDRTT
-778 LKLNDPVFSLL
+778 LKLNDPAFSLL

-799 CEENRVVDELPAVE
+799 CEENPVVDELPAVE

-836 DLYPIEARTRCG
+836 DLHPLEARVRCG
-848 ASIREVLKRFEE
+848 ASVREVLKRFEE
-860 RSKEER
+860 RSKEQQNE
-866 ERKEQKEEEEEDE
+866 EKEEKV
-879 IVIPMLDAEKDM
+879 VIPMLDAEKDM
-891 KVTDKAY
+891 KVTDKNY

-903 KIQMLSKM
+903 KIQVLSKM
-911 MKDHGFKTSE
+911 MKNHGFKSSE
-921 NAIERLRKHVEKR
+921 HAVERLRKHVEKR
-934 RLEYLVKHAKK
+934 RLEYLVRHAKK
-945 EVTVASGMIKA
+945 EVTAASGMIKA

-1025 TGGKGGKDVNGKKQ
+1025 TGGKGGKDGNGKKQ

-1045 DVFNAHSNV
+1045 EVFSAHSNV

-1067 CKLKVD
+1067 CKLKID

>member
-1 MYRCIKAR
+1 MSATAAKKRDDDSIDDENERKKKIKT
-9 LLVKLLCLERSLTNI
+9 S
-24 SPPPPS
+24 
-30 EEEYEENMSPASARK
+30 
-45 REEEPGGHDEEEDET
+45 EDES
-60 TTKSKKRTLVVVNED
+60 TKQQRGEE
-75 SGGLDPEPTTK
+75 GEG
-86 LPRRHQIKTDED
+86 RRRQSVAKTDED
-98 FLLKSGCARI
+98 FLLKSGCTRI
-108 HPANQFQHG
+108 PPANQFQHG
-117 CLHDMVCPENYQPSK
+117 CLHDMVCPPNYQPST
-132 KKMPKV
+132 KKMPQV
-138 PAKKYPF
+138 PAKQYPF
-145 ELDTFQEQSVLC
+145 ELDTFQQQSVLY

-306 HDIPCHIVYTDFRPT
+306 HNIPCHIVYTDFRPT

-330 GGDGIFLIVDKT
+330 GGEGIFLIVDRT

-374 SEMNGGDGTQAKLAQ
+374 SEMAGGDGSQAKLAQ

-432 ENEKEMIDAIYWN
+432 ENEKDMIDAIYWN

-525 TGFRWITSGEYTQMS
+525 YGFRWITSGEYTQMS

-605 NSFAQFQNMRRVPQ
+605 NSFAQFQSMRRVPQ

-632 EIKIEHEEQVNE
+632 EIEIDNEEQVNE

-654 LTSERR
+654 LTTERR

-703 VDADDQYDD
+703 VDADDVEEMLEDD
-712 EVRNPLSFDETL
+712 DVQNPLSFDETM

-744 KVGSKKHSKHQKYLV
+744 KVGSKKHSKYLV

-764 CAEKLKLSDADRET
+764 CAEKLKLSDADRTT
-778 LKLNDPVFSLL
+778 LKLNDPAFSLL

-799 CEENRVVDELPAVE
+799 CEENQVVDELPAVE

-836 DLYPIEARTRCG
+836 DLNPLEARVRCG
-848 ASIREVLKRFEE
+848 ASVREVLKRFEE
-860 RSKEER
+860 RSKEQQNE
-866 ERKEQKEEEEEDE
+866 EKEEKV
-879 IVIPMLDAEKDM
+879 VIPMLDAEKDM
-891 KVTDKAY
+891 KVTDKNY

-903 KIQMLSKM
+903 KIQVLSKM
-911 MKDHGFKTSE
+911 MKNHGFKSSE
-921 NAIERLRKHVEKR
+921 HAVERLRKHGEKR
-934 RLEYLVKHAKK
+934 RLEYLVRHAKK
-945 EVTVASGMIKA
+945 EVTAASGMIKA

-1025 TGGKGGKDVNGKKQ
+1025 TGGKGGKDGNGKKQ

-1045 DVFNAHSNV
+1045 EVFSAHSNV

-1067 CKLKVD
+1067 CKLKID

>member
-1 MYRCIKAR
+1 MSATAAKKRDDDSIDDENERKKKIKT
-9 LLVKLLCLERSLTNI
+9 S
-24 SPPPPS
+24 
-30 EEEYEENMSPASARK
+30 
-45 REEEPGGHDEEEDET
+45 EDES
-60 TTKSKKRTLVVVNED
+60 TKQQRGEE
-75 SGGLDPEPTTK
+75 GEG
-86 LPRRHQIKTDED
+86 RRRQSVAKTDED
-98 FLLKSGCARI
+98 FLLKSGCTRI
-108 HPANQFQHG
+108 PPANQFQHG
-117 CLHDMVCPENYQPSK
+117 CLHDMVSPPNYQPST

-138 PAKKYPF
+138 PAKQYPF
-145 ELDTFQEQSVLC
+145 ELDTFQQQSVLY

-306 HDIPCHIVYTDFRPT
+306 HNIPCHIVYTDFRPT

-330 GGDGIFLIVDKT
+330 GGEGIFLIVDRT

-374 SEMNGGDGTQAKLAQ
+374 SEMAGGDGSQAKLAQ

-432 ENEKEMIDAIYWN
+432 ENEKDMIDAIYWN

-525 TGFRWITSGEYTQMS
+525 YGFRWITSGEYTQMS

-605 NSFAQFQNMRRVPQ
+605 NSFAQFQSMRRVPQ

-632 EIKIEHEEQVNE
+632 EIEIDNEEQVNE

-654 LTSERR
+654 LTTERR

-703 VDADDQYDD
+703 VDADDVEEMLEDD
-712 EVRNPLSFDETL
+712 DVQNPLSFDETM

-744 KVGSKKHSKHQKYLV
+744 KVGSKKHSKYLV

-764 CAEKLKLSDADRET
+764 CAEKLKLSDADRTT
-778 LKLNDPVFSLL
+778 LKLNDPAFSLL

-799 CEENRVVDELPAVE
+799 CEENQVVDELPAVE

-836 DLYPIEARTRCG
+836 DLNPLEARVRCG
-848 ASIREVLKRFEE
+848 ASVREVLKRFEE
-860 RSKEER
+860 RSKEQQNE
-866 ERKEQKEEEEEDE
+866 EKEEKV
-879 IVIPMLDAEKDM
+879 VIPMLDAEKDM
-891 KVTDKAY
+891 KVTDKNY

-903 KIQMLSKM
+903 KIQVLSKM
-911 MKDHGFKTSE
+911 MKNHGFKSSG
-921 NAIERLRKHVEKR
+921 NAVERLRKHGEKR
-934 RLEYLVKHAKK
+934 RLEYLVRHAKK
-945 EVTVASGMIKA
+945 EVTAASGMIKA

-1025 TGGKGGKDVNGKKQ
+1025 TGGKGGKDGNGKKQ

-1045 DVFNAHSNV
+1045 EVFSAHSNV

-1067 CKLKVD
+1067 CKLKID

>member
-1 MYRCIKAR
+1 VYSSYREHSTFAR
-9 LLVKLLCLERSLTNI
+9 SFVLSSFFYKQKVIRN
-24 SPPPPS
+24 SPPQAPTKD
-30 EEEYEENMSPASARK
+30 EEKMSPRSTARK
-45 REEEPGGHDEEEDET
+45 RGGDEEDEETAAAAT
-60 TTKSKKRTLVVVNED
+60 TTTTSK
-75 SGGLDPEPTTK
+75 
-86 LPRRHQIKTDED
+86 RRAVEVSSSSMKQRQKTDED
-98 FLLKSGCARI
+98 YLLKSGCVRI
-108 HPANQFQHG
+108 PPANNFQHG
-117 CLHDMVCPENYQPSK
+117 CLHDMVCPPNYQPSTR
-132 KKMPKV
+132 KMPKN
-138 PAKKYPF
+138 PAKRYPF
-145 ELDTFQEQSVLC
+145 ELDTFQQQSVLC

-179 YAIAMAKRDGQRVV
+179 YAIAMAQRDGQRVV

-306 HDIPCHIVYTDFRPT
+306 HDTPCHIVYTDFRPT

-342 SAFKEDNFLKAISI
+342 STFKEDNFLKAISI

-552 LVVLMVDEKMDA
+552 LVVLMVDEKMEA

-632 EIKIEHEEQVNE
+632 DISIENEEQVKE

-654 LTSERR
+654 LTIERR

-685 PGSSLFSSS
+685 PGSSLYSSS
-694 DTEALTRMT
+694 DTDALTRMT
-703 VDADDQYDD
+703 VDVEDVEEMLGDD
-712 EVRNPLSFDETL
+712 EMHNALSFDEAM

-739 IVHFE
+739 VVHFE
-744 KVGSKKHSKHQKYLV
+744 KVGSKKHTKHQKYLV

-764 CAEKLKLSDADRET
+764 CAEKLKLSDTDREI
-778 LKLNDPVFSLL
+778 LKRNDSTFSLL
-789 NSSERHSLLQ
+789 NSSERHSMLQ
-799 CEENRVVDELPAVE
+799 CEENQVVDELPAVE
-813 FRVVRVPLEQ
+813 FRVIRIPLEQ

-860 RSKEER
+860 RSKVQQQKDDGEDDD
-866 ERKEQKEEEEEDE
+866 KEKE
-879 IVIPMLDAEKDM
+879 VVVVPMLDAEKDM
-891 KVTDKAY
+891 KVIDKNY
-898 AKTVQ
+898 AKIVQ
-903 KIQMLSKM
+903 KIQTLSKM
-911 MKDHGFKTSE
+911 MKNHSFKTSE
-921 NAIERLRKHVEKR
+921 NPIGRLRKHGEKR
-934 RLEYLVKHAKK
+934 RLEYMVKHAKK
-945 EVTVASGMIKA
+945 EVAVASGMIKA

-975 GVVTQKGRCACELAG
+975 GVVTSKGRCACELAG

-1025 TGGKGGKDVNGKKQ
+1025 TGGKGGKEGGKRQ

-1045 DVFNAHSNV
+1045 EVFSAHSNV

-1067 CKLKVD
+1067 CKLKID

-1125 LASACKVI
+1125 LAAACKVI

>member
-1 MYRCIKAR
+1 
-9 LLVKLLCLERSLTNI
+9 
-24 SPPPPS
+24 
-30 EEEYEENMSPASARK
+30 
-45 REEEPGGHDEEEDET
+45 
-60 TTKSKKRTLVVVNED
+60 
-75 SGGLDPEPTTK
+75 
-86 LPRRHQIKTDED
+86 
-98 FLLKSGCARI
+98 
-108 HPANQFQHG
+108 
-117 CLHDMVCPENYQPSK
+117 MVCPENYQPSK

-356 ANEKG
+356 ATEKG

-836 DLYPIEARTRCG
+836 DLYSIEARTRCG

-1045 DVFNAHSNV
+1045 DVFSAHSNV

>member
-1 MYRCIKAR
+1 MPATAAKKRDDDSVDDENERKKKIKT
-9 LLVKLLCLERSLTNI
+9 S
-24 SPPPPS
+24 
-30 EEEYEENMSPASARK
+30 
-45 REEEPGGHDEEEDET
+45 EDES
-60 TTKSKKRTLVVVNED
+60 TKQ
-75 SGGLDPEPTTK
+75 
-86 LPRRHQIKTDED
+86 RRGEEGEGRRRQSVAKTDED
-98 FLLKSGCARI
+98 FLLKSGCTRI
-108 HPANQFQHG
+108 PPANQFQHG
-117 CLHDMVCPENYQPSK
+117 CLHDMVCPPNYQPST

-138 PAKKYPF
+138 PAKQYPF
-145 ELDTFQEQSVLC
+145 ELDTFQQQSVLY

-306 HDIPCHIVYTDFRPT
+306 HNIPCHIVYTDFRPT

-330 GGDGIFLIVDKT
+330 GGEGIFLIVDRT
-342 SAFKEDNFLKAISI
+342 SAFKEENFLKAISI

-374 SEMNGGDGTQAKLAQ
+374 SEMAGGDGSQAKLAQ

-432 ENEKEMIDAIYWN
+432 ENEKDMIDAIYWN

-525 TGFRWITSGEYTQMS
+525 HGFRWITSGEYTQMS

-605 NSFAQFQNMRRVPQ
+605 NSFAQFQSMRRVPQ

-632 EIKIEHEEQVNE
+632 EIEIDNEEQVNE

-654 LTSERR
+654 LTTERR

-703 VDADDQYDD
+703 VDADDVEEMLEDD
-712 EVRNPLSFDETL
+712 DVRNPLSFDETM

-744 KVGSKKHSKHQKYLV
+744 KVGSKKHSKYLV

-764 CAEKLKLSDADRET
+764 CAEKLKLSDDDRTT
-778 LKLNDPVFSLL
+778 LKLNDPAFSLL

-799 CEENRVVDELPAVE
+799 CEENPVVDELPAVE

-836 DLYPIEARTRCG
+836 DLHPLEARVRCG
-848 ASIREVLKRFEE
+848 ASVREVLKRFEE
-860 RSKEER
+860 RSKEQQNE
-866 ERKEQKEEEEEDE
+866 EKEEKV
-879 IVIPMLDAEKDM
+879 VIPMLDAEKDM
-891 KVTDKAY
+891 KVTDKNY

-903 KIQMLSKM
+903 KIQVLSKM
-911 MKDHGFKTSE
+911 MKNHGFKSSG
-921 NAIERLRKHVEKR
+921 NAVERLRKHVEKR
-934 RLEYLVKHAKK
+934 RLEYLVRHAKK
-945 EVTVASGMIKA
+945 EVTAASGMIKA

-1025 TGGKGGKDVNGKKQ
+1025 TGGKGGKDGNGKKQ

-1045 DVFNAHSNV
+1045 EVFSAHSNV

-1067 CKLKVD
+1067 CKLKID

>member
-1 MYRCIKAR
+1 MPATAAKKRDDDSVDDENERKKKIKT
-9 LLVKLLCLERSLTNI
+9 S
-24 SPPPPS
+24 
-30 EEEYEENMSPASARK
+30 
-45 REEEPGGHDEEEDET
+45 EDES
-60 TTKSKKRTLVVVNED
+60 TKQ
-75 SGGLDPEPTTK
+75 
-86 LPRRHQIKTDED
+86 RRGEEGEGRRRQSVAKTDED
-98 FLLKSGCARI
+98 FLLKSGCTRI
-108 HPANQFQHG
+108 PPANQFQHG
-117 CLHDMVCPENYQPSK
+117 CLHDMVCPPNYQPST

-138 PAKKYPF
+138 PAKQYPF
-145 ELDTFQEQSVLC
+145 ELDTFQQQSVLY

-306 HDIPCHIVYTDFRPT
+306 HNIPCHIVYTDFRPT

-330 GGDGIFLIVDKT
+330 GGEGIFLIVDRT
-342 SAFKEDNFLKAISI
+342 STFKEENFLKAISI

-374 SEMNGGDGTQAKLAQ
+374 SEMAGGDGSQAKLAQ

-432 ENEKEMIDAIYWN
+432 ENEKDMIDAIYWN

-525 TGFRWITSGEYTQMS
+525 NGFRWITSGEYTQMS

-605 NSFAQFQNMRRVPQ
+605 NSFAQFQSMRRVPQ

-632 EIKIEHEEQVNE
+632 EIEIDNEEQVNE

-654 LTSERR
+654 LTIERR

-703 VDADDQYDD
+703 VDADDVEEMLEDD
-712 EVRNPLSFDETL
+712 DVRNPLSFDETM

-744 KVGSKKHSKHQKYLV
+744 KVGSKKHSKYLV

-764 CAEKLKLSDADRET
+764 CAEKLKLSDADRTT
-778 LKLNDPVFSLL
+778 LKLNDPAFSLL

-799 CEENRVVDELPAVE
+799 CEENQVVDELPAVE

-836 DLYPIEARTRCG
+836 DLHPLEARVRCG
-848 ASIREVLKRFEE
+848 ASVREVLKRFEE
-860 RSKEER
+860 RSKEQQNE
-866 ERKEQKEEEEEDE
+866 EKEEKV
-879 IVIPMLDAEKDM
+879 VIPMLDAEKDM
-891 KVTDKAY
+891 KVTDKNY

-903 KIQMLSKM
+903 KIQVLSKM
-911 MKDHGFKTSE
+911 MKNHGFKSSGH
-921 NAIERLRKHVEKR
+921 AVERLRKHVEKR
-934 RLEYLVKHAKK
+934 RLEYLVRHAKK
-945 EVTVASGMIKA
+945 EVTAASGMIKA

-1025 TGGKGGKDVNGKKQ
+1025 TGGKGGKDGNGKKQ

-1045 DVFNAHSNV
+1045 EVFSAHSNV

-1067 CKLKVD
+1067 CKLKID

>member
-1 MYRCIKAR
+1 MPKRQINELNAKADDD
-9 LLVKLLCLERSLTNI
+9 
-24 SPPPPS
+24 
-30 EEEYEENMSPASARK
+30 
-45 REEEPGGHDEEEDET
+45 DEEEDRLVLPSSSPSMIEKKKET
-60 TTKSKKRTLVVVNED
+60 QTQTQNQANANKRM
-75 SGGLDPEPTTK
+75 
-86 LPRRHQIKTDED
+86 KTDEEQ
-98 FLLKSGCARI
+98 LLRSGCVRI
-108 HPANQFQHG
+108 DATGIGHG
-117 CLHDMVCPENYQPSK
+117 CLHDCVRPFRESMEKKTDEARSLK
-132 KKMPKV
+132 KKA
-138 PAKKYPF
+138 PAKVYAF
-145 ELDTFQEQSVLC
+145 ELDTFQQQSIKILEQN
-157 LERQESVLVSAHTSA
+157 ESVLVSAHTSA

-209 KEEFSDVGL
+209 KEEFDDVGL
-218 MTGDTVINPNAS
+218 MTGDTVINAQAS

-272 WEESIVLLPDTVKYV
+272 WEESIVLLPDSVKYV

-298 FSEWVCKV
+298 FSEWVSQTHK
-306 HDIPCHIVYTDFRPT
+306 IPCHIVYTDFRPT

-330 GGDGIFLIVDKT
+330 GGDGIFLIVDKQST
-342 SAFKEDNFLKAISI
+342 FKEDNFLKSIAI

-361 AEVAQARTAARKA
+361 AEVALARTAARKA
-374 SEMNGGDGTQAKLAQ
+374 ANEGDAHQAKLAQ
-389 NTDVFKIIKMIVDRN
+389 NIDVFKIIKMIVDRN

-432 ENEKEMIDAIYWN
+432 ENEKELIDAIYWN
-445 AMDALSESDKKLP
+445 AMDALSDSDKKLP
-458 QVASMPNLLRRGLG
+458 QVANMPNLLRRGLG

-525 TGFRWITSGEYTQMS
+525 HGFRWITSGEYTQMS

-573 RSDPLDSAFHVSYAT
+573 RSDPLDSAFHISYAT
-588 LLNLMRVEGAE
+588 LLNLLRVEGAE

-605 NSFAQFQNMRRVPQ
+605 NSFAQFQNNRRVPQ
-619 LEAKVALLEKKRD
+619 LQKKVEILEQKRD
-632 EIKIEHEEQVNE
+632 DINIDEEEQVND

-654 LTSERR
+654 LTKERR

-676 RLVRVCVDA
+676 RLVRVCVDK
-685 PGSSLFSSS
+685 PGISLFGETVLSNIKKTS
-694 DTEALTRMT
+694 DI
-703 VDADDQYDD
+703 DDVEDYLSLNDD
-712 EVRNPLSFDETL
+712 RENMLDESL

-730 DGNDSVWGV
+730 DGNDSVWG
-739 IVHFE
+739 IVVSFE
-744 KVGSKKHSKHQKYLV
+744 KIGTKKHSQKYAV
-759 DVLVK
+759 DILVK
-764 CAEKLKLSDADRET
+764 TAEKIKLSDADREV
-778 LKLNDPVFSLL
+778 LKRNDAAFSFLNT
-789 NSSERHSLLQ
+789 SERYCLLQ
-799 CEENRVVDELPAVE
+799 CEENEEVDALSAVE
-813 FRVVRVPLEQ
+813 FRVIQVSLEQ
-823 LDCMSSIRVYLPK
+823 IDAMSSIRIYLPK
-836 DLYPIEARTRCG
+836 DLQPIEARIRCG
-848 ASIREVLKRFEE
+848 ASIREVLKRFA
-860 RSKEER
+860 
-866 ERKEQKEEEEEDE
+866 ERKNNEKEGGNETSSSFSSSSSG
-879 IVIPMLDAEKDM
+879 VPMLDAVKDM
-891 KVTDKAY
+891 KVTDVNYGKII
-898 AKTVQ
+898 Q
-903 KIQMLSKM
+903 KIDTLAIM
-911 MKDHGFKTSE
+911 MKNHAFKSSK
-921 NAIERLRKHVEKR
+921 NALQRLKSHSEKR
-934 RLEYLVKHAKK
+934 HIEYLVKHAKK
-945 EVTVASGMIKA
+945 EVKAASGMIKA

-1001 NGTFKALPLHM
+1001 NGTFKSLPLHM

-1025 TGGKGGKDVNGKKQ
+1025 TGKKEGK

-1045 DVFNAHSNV
+1045 EVFSAYSSV
-1054 KDAARKVFKQQLE
+1054 KEAARRVYKQQLE
-1067 CKLKVD
+1067 CKLKID
-1073 VEDSIERLR
+1073 VEESVERLR
-1082 WDLMEVMLAWCKGNT
+1082 WDLMEVMLAWCQGNT

-1125 LASACKVI
+1125 LASACRVI
-1133 GESDL
+1133 GELDL

>member
-1 MYRCIKAR
+1 MPATAAKKRDDDSVDDENERKKKIKT
-9 LLVKLLCLERSLTNI
+9 S
-24 SPPPPS
+24 
-30 EEEYEENMSPASARK
+30 
-45 REEEPGGHDEEEDET
+45 EDES
-60 TTKSKKRTLVVVNED
+60 TKQ
-75 SGGLDPEPTTK
+75 
-86 LPRRHQIKTDED
+86 RRGEEGEGRRRQSVAKTDED
-98 FLLKSGCARI
+98 FLLKSGCTRI
-108 HPANQFQHG
+108 PPANQFQHG
-117 CLHDMVCPENYQPSK
+117 CLHDMVCPPNYQPST

-138 PAKKYPF
+138 PAKQYPF
-145 ELDTFQEQSVLC
+145 ELDTFQQQSVLY

-306 HDIPCHIVYTDFRPT
+306 HNIPCHIVYTDFRPT

-330 GGDGIFLIVDKT
+330 GGEGIFLIVDRT

-374 SEMNGGDGTQAKLAQ
+374 SEMAGGDGSQAKLAQ

-432 ENEKEMIDAIYWN
+432 ENEKDMIDAIYWN

-525 TGFRWITSGEYTQMS
+525 NGFRWITSGEYTQMS

-605 NSFAQFQNMRRVPQ
+605 NSFAQFQSMRRVPQ

-632 EIKIEHEEQVNE
+632 EIEIDNEEQVNE

-654 LTSERR
+654 LTTERR

-703 VDADDQYDD
+703 VDADDVEEMLEDD
-712 EVRNPLSFDETL
+712 DVRNPLSFDETM

-744 KVGSKKHSKHQKYLV
+744 KVGSKKHSKYLV

-764 CAEKLKLSDADRET
+764 CAEKLKLSDADRTT
-778 LKLNDPVFSLL
+778 LKLNDPAFSLL

-799 CEENRVVDELPAVE
+799 CEENQVVDELPAVE

-836 DLYPIEARTRCG
+836 DLHPLEARVRCG
-848 ASIREVLKRFEE
+848 ASVREVLKRFEE
-860 RSKEER
+860 RSKEQQNE
-866 ERKEQKEEEEEDE
+866 EKEEKV
-879 IVIPMLDAEKDM
+879 VIPMLDAEKDM
-891 KVTDKAY
+891 KVTDKNY

-903 KIQMLSKM
+903 KIQVLSKM
-911 MKDHGFKTSE
+911 MKNHGFKSSG
-921 NAIERLRKHVEKR
+921 NAVERLRKHVEKR
-934 RLEYLVKHAKK
+934 RLEYLVRHAKK
-945 EVTVASGMIKA
+945 EVTAASGMIKA

-975 GVVTQKGRCACELAG
+975 GVFTQKGRCACELAG

-1025 TGGKGGKDVNGKKQ
+1025 TGGKGGKDGNGKKQ

-1045 DVFNAHSNV
+1045 EVFSAHSNV

-1067 CKLKVD
+1067 CKLKID

>member
-1 MYRCIKAR
+1 MSATAAKKRDDDSIDDENERKKKIKT
-9 LLVKLLCLERSLTNI
+9 S
-24 SPPPPS
+24 
-30 EEEYEENMSPASARK
+30 
-45 REEEPGGHDEEEDET
+45 EDES
-60 TTKSKKRTLVVVNED
+60 TKQQRGEE
-75 SGGLDPEPTTK
+75 GEG
-86 LPRRHQIKTDED
+86 RRRQSVAKTDED
-98 FLLKSGCARI
+98 FLLKSGCTRI
-108 HPANQFQHG
+108 PPANQFQHG
-117 CLHDMVCPENYQPSK
+117 CLHDMVCPPNYQPST
-132 KKMPKV
+132 KKMPQV
-138 PAKKYPF
+138 PAKQYPF
-145 ELDTFQEQSVLC
+145 ELDTFQQQSVLY

-306 HDIPCHIVYTDFRPT
+306 HNIPCHIVYTDFRPT

-330 GGDGIFLIVDKT
+330 GGEGIFLIVDRT

-374 SEMNGGDGTQAKLAQ
+374 SEMAGGDGSQAKLAQ

-432 ENEKEMIDAIYWN
+432 ENEKDMIDAIYWN

-525 TGFRWITSGEYTQMS
+525 YGFRWITSGEYTQMS

-605 NSFAQFQNMRRVPQ
+605 NSFAQFQSMRRVPQ

-632 EIKIEHEEQVNE
+632 EIEIDNEEQVNE

-654 LTSERR
+654 LTTERR

-703 VDADDQYDD
+703 VDVDDVEEMLEDD
-712 EVRNPLSFDETL
+712 DVQNPLSFDETM

-744 KVGSKKHSKHQKYLV
+744 KVGSKKHSKYLV

-764 CAEKLKLSDADRET
+764 CAEKLKLSDADRTT
-778 LKLNDPVFSLL
+778 LKLNDPAFSLL
-789 NSSERHSLLQ
+789 NGSERHSLLQ
-799 CEENRVVDELPAVE
+799 CEENQVVDELPAVE

-836 DLYPIEARTRCG
+836 DLNPLEARVRCG
-848 ASIREVLKRFEE
+848 ASVREVLKRFEE
-860 RSKEER
+860 RSKEQQNE
-866 ERKEQKEEEEEDE
+866 EKEEKV
-879 IVIPMLDAEKDM
+879 VIPMLDAEKDM
-891 KVTDKAY
+891 KVTDKNY

-903 KIQMLSKM
+903 KIQVLSKM
-911 MKDHGFKTSE
+911 MKNHGFKSSG
-921 NAIERLRKHVEKR
+921 NAVERLRKHGEKR
-934 RLEYLVKHAKK
+934 RLEYLVRHAKK
-945 EVTVASGMIKA
+945 EVTAASGMIKA

-1025 TGGKGGKDVNGKKQ
+1025 TGGKGGKDGNGKKQ

-1045 DVFNAHSNV
+1045 EVFSAHSNV

-1067 CKLKVD
+1067 CKLKID

>member
-1 MYRCIKAR
+1 
-9 LLVKLLCLERSLTNI
+9 
-24 SPPPPS
+24 
-30 EEEYEENMSPASARK
+30 
-45 REEEPGGHDEEEDET
+45 
-60 TTKSKKRTLVVVNED
+60 
-75 SGGLDPEPTTK
+75 
-86 LPRRHQIKTDED
+86 
-98 FLLKSGCARI
+98 
-108 HPANQFQHG
+108 
-117 CLHDMVCPENYQPSK
+117 
-132 KKMPKV
+132 
-138 PAKKYPF
+138 
-145 ELDTFQEQSVLC
+145 
-157 LERQESVLVSAHTSA
+157 
-172 GKTVVAE
+172 
-179 YAIAMAKRDGQRVV
+179 
-193 YTSPLK
+193 
-199 ALSNQKYREL
+199 
-209 KEEFSDVGL
+209 
-218 MTGDTVINPNAS
+218 
-230 CLVMTTEV
+230 
-238 LRSMLYKG
+238 
-246 GEVTREVGWVI
+246 
-257 YDEIHYMRDKERGVV
+257 
-272 WEESIVLLPDTVKYV
+272 
-287 FLSAT
+287 
-292 IPNARE
+292 
-298 FSEWVCKV
+298 
-306 HDIPCHIVYTDFRPT
+306 
-321 PLEHYIYPS
+321 
-330 GGDGIFLIVDKT
+330 
-342 SAFKEDNFLKAISI
+342 
-356 ANEKG
+356 
-361 AEVAQARTAARKA
+361 
-374 SEMNGGDGTQAKLAQ
+374 
-389 NTDVFKIIKMIVDRN
+389 
-404 YDPVIVF
+404 
-411 AFNKGE
+411 
-417 CESFANALHKVDLCD
+417 
-432 ENEKEMIDAIYWN
+432 
-445 AMDALSESDKKLP
+445 
-458 QVASMPNLLRRGLG
+458 
-472 VHHSGLLPIL
+472 
-482 KEVIE
+482 
-487 ILFQEGLI
+487 
-495 KVLFATETMSV
+495 
-506 GLNMPARTC
+506 
-515 VFASPRKFDG
+515 
-525 TGFRWITSGEYTQMS
+525 
-540 GRAGRRGKDDRG
+540 
-552 LVVLMVDEKMDA
+552 
-564 PTAKDMLRG
+564 
-573 RSDPLDSAFHVSYAT
+573 
-588 LLNLMRVEGAE
+588 
-599 PEDMIM
+599 
-605 NSFAQFQNMRRVPQ
+605 
-619 LEAKVALLEKKRD
+619 
-632 EIKIEHEEQVNE
+632 
-644 YVKLRDGLDA
+644 
-654 LTSERR
+654 
-660 AITNLPTH
+660 
-668 SVPFLQPG
+668 
-676 RLVRVCVDA
+676 
-685 PGSSLFSSS
+685 
-694 DTEALTRMT
+694 MT

-866 ERKEQKEEEEEDE
+866 ERKEEEEEDE

-945 EVTVASGMIKA
+945 EVTAASGMIKA

-1045 DVFNAHSNV
+1045 DVFSAHSNV